1 MAIRRLKKKTTVEL
15 LWPYFLK
22 LLKERP
28 MYGYELRQE
37 VIKQFRWKPATVTSY
52 LVLYRLQRG
61 GYVTIEWREQRGKPA
76 RKYYKITKKGEELL
90 EEGIKYLKEFS
101 SKLFGK

>member
-1 MAIRRLKKKTTVEL
+1 MKKKTTTGM
-15 LWPYFLK
+15 LWPYFLN

-37 VIKQFRWKPATVTSY
+37 VIKRFGWRPATVTSY

-61 GYVTIEWREQRGKPA
+61 DYVTMEWREQRGKPA
-76 RKYYKITKKGEELL
+76 RKYYKITKKGEKLL
-90 EEGIKYLKEFS
+90 EEGIRYLKELS
-101 SKLFGK
+101 SKFSGK

>member
-1 MAIRRLKKKTTVEL
+1 MVARLKKKTTAEM

-28 MYGYELRQE
+28 MYGYELQQE
-37 VIKQFRWKPATVTSY
+37 TQKRFGWKPATVTSY
-52 LVLYRLQRG
+52 VVLYRLQRN
-61 GYVTIEWREQRGKPA
+61 GYVTMEWKEQRGKPA

-90 EEGIKYLKEFS
+90 RDGIKYLKEFYLRLS
-101 SKLFGK
+101 S

>member
-1 MAIRRLKKKTTVEL
+1 MVARLKKKTTAEM

-28 MYGYELRQE
+28 MYGYELQQE
-37 VIKQFRWKPATVTSY
+37 IQKRFGWKPATVTSY
-52 LVLYRLQRG
+52 VVLYRLQRN
-61 GYVTIEWREQRGKPA
+61 GYVTMEWREQRGKPA

-90 EEGIKYLKEFS
+90 RDGIKYLKEFYSRIS
-101 SKLFGK
+101 S

>member
-1 MAIRRLKKKTTVEL
+1 MAISRLMKKTTTEM

-37 VIKQFRWKPATVTSY
+37 VIKQFGWKPATVTSY
-52 LVLYRLQRG
+52 IVLYRLQRG
-61 GYVTIEWREQRGKPA
+61 GYVTMEWREQRGKPA
-76 RKYYKITKKGEELL
+76 RKYYEITKKGEELL
-90 EEGIKYLKEFS
+90 GEGIKYLKEFS

>member
-1 MAIRRLKKKTTVEL
+1 MVARLKKKTTAEM

-28 MYGYELRQE
+28 MYGYELQQE
-37 VIKQFRWKPATVTSY
+37 TQKRFGWKPATVTSY
-52 LVLYRLQRG
+52 VVLYRLQRNS
-61 GYVTIEWREQRGKPA
+61 YVTIEWKEQRGKPA

-90 EEGIKYLKEFS
+90 RDGIKYLKEFYS
-101 SKLFGK
+101 RLSG